1 MKVVLDLDD
10 LVAQGIISPELSK
23 TLAVSAARDTGSTAI
38 NMLLAF
44 GAVVVVGGIV
54 ALVPD
59 EKIGALFGLAFL
71 LAGWFIRHR
80 YVQQWAKLGD
90 IWLIVGALLFAGSV
104 AVIIQNPFPSS
115 IAAALILAGVGYF
128 AKSRLL
134 FALVPFAIIGAI
146 GGSTSYW
153 SGCYSI
159 IIQECTLTILLFT
172 GLGLVGWNSVKR
184 TRGDNNALAL
194 TFTRICVILVNFGFW
209 VGSLWG
215 DTPGA
220 LWRYKES
227 DYYTNPALYDRLPE
241 IPSPVFALAW
251 AAALILAGIWA
262 AKNGRR
268 FLVNLVAVF
277 GAIHFYTQWFERL
290 QTTPLT
296 VIAAGIVTIAIGL
309 GLWKYNK
316 RQLEPVGEIRPLT

>member
-10 LVAQGIISPELSK
+10 LVAQGIITPEMSKQLS
-23 TLAVSAARDTGSTAI
+23 VAATRDTGSTAI
-38 NMLLAF
+38 NILLAF
-44 GAVVVVGGIV
+44 GAVVVVAGII
-54 ALVPD
+54 ALVPN
-59 EKIGALFGLAFL
+59 EKVGALFGIAFL
-71 LAGWFIRHR
+71 VAGWFVRHR
-80 YVQQWAKLGD
+80 YLQHWAKLGD
-90 IWLIVGALLFAGSV
+90 IWLIVGALLLAGSV

-115 IAAALILAGVGYF
+115 IAAAIILSAIGYV

-159 IIQECTLTILLFT
+159 IVQECTLTILLFT
-172 GLGLVGWNSVKR
+172 GLGLIGWQTVKK
-184 TRGDNNALAL
+184 TTGDNSALAL
-194 TFTRICVILVNFGFW
+194 TFTRVCVILVNFGFW

-220 LWRYKES
+220 LWRFKES
-227 DYYTNPALYDRLPE
+227 DYYSNQELYNRLPE
-241 IPSPVFALAW
+241 ISSAAFAFAW
-251 AAALILAGIWA
+251 AAALIVAGLWA

-296 VIAAGIVTIAIGL
+296 VIAAGIITIGIGL
-309 GLWKYNK
+309 ALWKYNK
-316 RQLEPVGEIRPLT
+316 RQLS